1 MCMTGRYNPRTIFD
15 YTGGCSGSG
24 ISSIAVA

>member
-1 MCMTGRYNPRTIFD
+1 MCLTGRYNPRTIFD
-15 YTGGCSGSG
+15 YTGDYSGSS